1 MSCVFSTDDSRSILG
16 RFFFSPSPPLPTNG
30 SYWDQIKE
38 KGGGAIIKM
47 SGSHPYCLNF
57 TSISNST
64 DYSPFVQ
71 KQKCRNQKVR
81 YCGQQSV
88 DGKPSTSENGPT
100 ILCETSGERYAR
112 SRVLRNKHSSNL
124 YSSFYGGRVRVF
136 NPPSVRVRYIVHR
149 SGNVES
155 TLNRG

>member
-1 MSCVFSTDDSRSILG
+1 MCFFPRTILDRSSVD
-16 RFFFSPSPPLPTNG
+16 FFSLPLPLCQQMVAIG
-30 SYWDQIKE
+30 IKLR
-38 KGGGAIIKM
+38 KRGGAIIKM